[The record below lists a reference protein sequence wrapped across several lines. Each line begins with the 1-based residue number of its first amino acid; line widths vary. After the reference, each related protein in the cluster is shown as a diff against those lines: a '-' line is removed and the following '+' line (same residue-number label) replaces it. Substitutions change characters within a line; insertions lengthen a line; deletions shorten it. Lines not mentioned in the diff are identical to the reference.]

1 MFKATFSNISD
12 ISWGQFYWWRQPEYP
27 EKTTDLSQVTDKPYH
42 IMFVSTTPT
51 SSCAVQHTMEA
62 LKLFPEI
69 NNRIINHSW
78 HLEISIVDIENVIS
92 NVQWYGKEIHK
103 IVNLLLKLTV
113 PV

>member
-1 MFKATFSNISD
+1 
-12 ISWGQFYWWRQPEYP
+12 
-27 EKTTDLSQVTDKPYH
+27 
-42 IMFVSTTPT
+42 MFVSTTPT